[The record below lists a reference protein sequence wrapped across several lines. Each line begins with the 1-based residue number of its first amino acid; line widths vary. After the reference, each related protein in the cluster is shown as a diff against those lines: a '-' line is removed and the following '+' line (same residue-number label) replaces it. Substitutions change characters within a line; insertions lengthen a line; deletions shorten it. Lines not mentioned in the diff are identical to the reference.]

1 MNVKLCQIY
10 KIERNSYISFYFHM
24 IYCDCRLGNYSAYGM
39 RTGMK
44 EKKGKLSSEKQF
56 DKSEKGLTN
65 H

>member
-1 MNVKLCQIY
+1 
-10 KIERNSYISFYFHM
+10 M

-56 DKSEKGLTN
+56 DKSEKDLTN
-65 H
+65 HR